1 MTLLHVASPAVWR
14 SITLCAADVIHR
26 LRHYC
31 LCKLILRAARATWR
45 QHRDEHRHSW
55 HRQWTLYNTLRAVV
69 KTTRTEG
76 TSDWLHVPLIHSPS
90 LSTLTM
96 KSGLHP
102 WTPSRPHRFIHFVC
116 LPSVWLTNLCRC
128 RIWRIT
134 VSRTTART
142 TVEKQVLCHYFLC
155 AIMNTFMRTCIHM
168 LVYLLPNSSEK
179 RLCFK
184 CSYHIRNCQNNLPP
198 TEGPDLQSL
207 LHTLDRRQRI
217 SELKPHSEDLHCD
230 RHWLSCCFFITATD
244 LRTHRPFVI
253 RRGGTFNMTYMIQS
267 IREVMWTEYYG

>member
-1 MTLLHVASPAVWR
+1 M
-14 SITLCAADVIHR
+14 
-26 LRHYC
+26 
-31 LCKLILRAARATWR
+31 
-45 QHRDEHRHSW
+45 
-55 HRQWTLYNTLRAVV
+55 LYITLRAVV
-69 KTTRTEG
+69 KTTSKEDRG
-76 TSDWLHVPLIHSPS
+76 HVWLTPCSSHSFSIS
-90 LSTLTM
+90 LLSSKVMTM

-102 WTPSRPHRFIHFVC
+102 WTSSRPHRFIHFVC
-116 LPSVWLTNLCRC
+116 LPSAWLTNLCRC

-168 LVYLLPNSSEK
+168 LVYLLPNSNEK

-230 RHWLSCCFFITATD
+230 RHWLSC
-244 LRTHRPFVI
+244 LFVFYRSHWSENTQTI
-253 RRGGTFNMTYMIQS
+253 RNQKNF
-267 IREVMWTEYYG
+267 